1 MTVERRFKLS
11 EEDLKEIIRGYI
23 VRKMGDDCVVKDMK
37 FEVGTAFYDDV
48 PKVSC
53 KVKIEIPVLTLPL

>member
-1 MTVERRFKLS
+1 MRQEGVIRLS

-23 VRKMGDDCVVKDMK
+23 VRKIGDDCKVKDMK
-37 FEVGTAFYDDV
+37 FEVGTAFYDDD

-53 KVKIEIPVLTLPL
+53 KVTIEIPVLTLPL